1 MKKRIPS
8 TLTLIILSLCLSAC
22 HAKDTTSNQEANQE
36 NTSQAEASANPK
48 ITEEPDEYPLFY
60 GDDPLLGYQ
69 FYTVDKNGNK
79 KCNVSE
85 KTQAILE
92 QNNIDLEQLDIYTCY
107 LINGILYIEGYSNE
121 ESDAFFYA
129 LDINNNR
136 FEKVTN
142 NTLIDYIDYYNGKLC
157 IGFYDPEG
165 KNSEYTYTISND
177 FSFTPE
183 ATDHQKI
190 LDYIGGRSADGYKIG
205 YEIEK
210 TPNCT
215 YRMEGIGFSIS
226 RAFDEAGYV
235 LASRYEN
242 MKKEF
247 IRIFP
252 DGTSAEIKELKA
264 IDAKPLYYDNN
275 TIILAAEA
283 ISTLRDAKEI
293 YTLDLKSGTL
303 EHITDLG
310 EIIQLADN
318 KVFHRKDDSLYAFDL
333 EEKTDS
339 LIYKFEK
346 ITGVN
351 VDLYDRYQIIN
362 GNIFVSDYKDAE
374 LKWFRLTGCEEGAS
388 AVDIDC
394 PITTISAY
402 KIGTVTANESE
413 QKCPFCG
420 TTMVDSYY
428 ELFKLNDGYSKHT
441 EEVNKKLKEKM
452 DYFLNHPEDDTPDV
466 KITDDSNCEYHSDPE
481 EFPYHYSREESV
493 TEANIYNSR
502 FLAVEMHYFWYGGGP
517 HGLYHTDVYVFDLS
531 TGEELSIKNFYPGTE
546 SEFEALIAKNF
557 KEKYPEHPLSK
568 KESSAPS
575 SDDETRDLGYLNST
589 NIHYYDDHITYCF
602 NVYEMGAYCEGEYL
616 VDVSYE
622 ELNGNKE
629 LTRVR

>member
-1 MKKRIPS
+1 MKKRIPA
-8 TLTLIILSLCLSAC
+8 TLTITLIILSLCLSAC
-22 HAKDTTSNQEANQE
+22 HAKYTTPKQDDS
-36 NTSQAEASANPK
+36 SQAEASANPK
-48 ITEEPDEYPLFY
+48 ITEETDEYPLFY
-60 GDDPLLGYQ
+60 GNDPLLGYQ

-107 LINGILYIEGYSNE
+107 LINSILFIEGYSKE

-136 FEKVTN
+136 LEKITN
-142 NTLIDYIDYYNGKLC
+142 STLVDYIDYYNGKLY
-157 IGFYDPEG
+157 IGFYDPEA
-165 KNSEYTYTISND
+165 KNSEYAYTISDD

-183 ATDHQKI
+183 ETDHQKV
-190 LDYIGGRSADGYKIG
+190 LDYIGGYTADGYKIG

-252 DGTSAEIKELKA
+252 DGTNAEIKELKA

-283 ISTLRDAKEI
+283 IINLRDAKEI

-362 GNIFVSDYKDAE
+362 GNIFVSDFKDAE

-394 PITTISAY
+394 PIKTISAY
-402 KIGTVTANESE
+402 KIGTVTAYSSNY
-413 QKCPFCG
+413 KCPFCG
-420 TTMVDSYY
+420 TKMIESNY
-428 ELFKLNDGYSKHT
+428 ELFRLNDGYSEHT
-441 EEVNKKLKEKM
+441 EEINKKLKEKM
-452 DYFLNHPEDDTPDV
+452 DYFLNHTEDDTPNIE
-466 KITDDSNCEYHSDPE
+466 ITDDSCCEYHSDPNFTE
-481 EFPYHYSREESV
+481 RFFREKTV

-502 FLAVEMHYFWYGGGP
+502 FLTVNMYYYWFGGGP
-517 HGLYHTDVYVFDLS
+517 HGLYHTDIYVFDLT
-531 TGEELSIKNFYPGTE
+531 TGEELGIINFYPGTE
-546 SEFEALIAKNF
+546 SEFAALVAKNF
-557 KEKYPEHPLSK
+557 NKEYPAYPWHYEDNT
-568 KESSAPS
+568 EPS
-575 SDDETRDLGYLNST
+575 SDDEKRDLGYFDST
-589 NIHYYDDHITYCF
+589 NIRYYNDHITYCF
-602 NVYEMGAYCEGEYL
+602 NIYEMGAYCDGEYL
-616 VDVSYE
+616 VDITYE